1 MQLNRRYEP
10 AKYQVGFD
18 QLIISLFQH
27 RTKKRYESERYRVTT
42 HGLIDK
48 LQATQE
54 SGPRKTYRVP
64 QTRDDTMET
73 SC

>member
-1 MQLNRRYEP
+1 MPGRFRP
-10 AKYQVGFD
+10 ADYFTIH
-18 QLIISLFQH
+18 IIIIIQH